1 MASLVCL
8 VWSGKA
14 RSFRVCLS
22 VDILKSCLLRSAVAM
37 WYGSS
42 FSIICEKF
50 LNAKGS
56 VLSLVCLVYMVWSQ
70 LVICIW
76 TFSSILGGCGQFGQ
90 FGQSCLA
97 RLQNV
102 PQCLYLELVSMASKA
117 DMVWVKLLIIFYE
130 KNSQFWG
137 FCGQFGLF
145 GQVWEGS
152 VIRYRFVQASWW
164 AGSCGQFGLSGLARL
179 WYSECVWVSTSL
191 EVGICGQIWLYG

>member
-90 FGQSCLA
+90 SCLA

-117 DMVWVKLLIIFYE
+117 DMVILWKKFSILRVLWSVWSVWSGLGRQCHSEHNWVL
-130 KNSQFWG
+130 
-137 FCGQFGLF
+137 
-145 GQVWEGS
+145 
-152 VIRYRFVQASWW
+152 ASWW
-164 AGSCGQFGLSGLARL
+164 AGSCSQFGLSGLARL
-179 WYSECVWVSTSL
+179 WYSECAWVLRSF

>member
-130 KNSQFWG
+130 KKFSILRVLWS
-137 FCGQFGLF
+137 
-145 GQVWEGS
+145 VWS
-152 VIRYRFVQASWW
+152 VW
-164 AGSCGQFGLSGLARL
+164 SGMGRQCH
-179 WYSECVWVSTSL
+179 SV
-191 EVGICGQIWLYG
+191 